1 MADELKVGDRL
12 GDFEIIDVAGAGG
25 MGVVYKARQTSL
37 DRDVALKVIKDEI
50 ASEPEY
56 RERFLREAK
65 LAASVDHPNVVTV
78 YDVRD
83 EDGRLYLVMQWI
95 DGIDLRQL
103 VDGSGRLTPKRAVV
117 IAEQLAGALDA
128 VHGASGLVHRDVKP
142 ANVLLREVAGEDH
155 AYLTDF
161 GIAKPPDLLDNLT
174 RTGST
179 IGTTGYLSPE
189 QIQGKEAGPRSDLYS
204 LGCLTFEMLTG
215 KKPFTGENEMA
226 VRWAHAQDARPLV
239 SQTLPALG
247 HRYDAFFQR
256 ALAVDPDER
265 FQTGREF
272 AQGLAAAQASTG
284 DTDPTAVMA
293 QTHEQTKAGPATPPP
308 MRAGAQQTPA
318 PYGYVTPPPQ
328 PRHGDRSG
336 NPVALIVIG
345 IVAVC
350 GIAAA
355 VLAASGT
362 FNKSTSPASSTVAP
376 SATKPNSGAQAN
388 TNPRPGKKG
397 SHKTLKPVKPP
408 AGSESCTGSS
418 ELWVNQYTS
427 CPFAEN
433 TQSAYAEANGSKH
446 ISVYSPVTGKTY
458 SMACRGTSLI
468 TCKGGNN
475 AAVYFGS
482 AKAEGQNTEPAPR
495 VEPTPEPEPEPS
507 YSGGGAATVS
517 CDQNISANEVTSCPF
532 AESVF
537 VAYWEEY
544 EEIGESPV
552 IYVDAYSE
560 ETGESY
566 GMECFDSAD
575 FVECVGGT
583 EALVTFPLQAVR
595 EY

>member
-1 MADELKVGDRL
+1 MAEKLTVGDRL
-12 GDFEIIDVAGAGG
+12 GDFEIVEVAGTGG
-25 MGVVYKARQTSL
+25 MGVVYKARQQSL
-37 DRDVALKVIKDEI
+37 DRDVAIKVIKDEI

-56 RERFLREAK
+56 RDRFLREAK

-95 DGIDLRQL
+95 DGTDLRRL
-103 VDGSGRLTPKRAVV
+103 LDSSGRITPKRAVT
-117 IAEQLAGALDA
+117 IGEQLAGALDA

-189 QIQGKEAGPRSDLYS
+189 QIQGREAGPRSDLYS

-215 KKPFTGENEMA
+215 KKPFAGENEMA
-226 VRWAHAQDARPLV
+226 VRWAHAQDPRPLV
-239 SQTLPALG
+239 SQVLPALG

-256 ALAVDPDER
+256 ALAIDPGQR
-265 FQTGREF
+265 FATGREF
-272 AQGLAAAQASTG
+272 SEALTAAQASTG
-284 DTDPTAVMA
+284 DTDPTARMG
-293 QTHEQTKAGPATPPP
+293 QTHEQTTAGPAAPPP
-308 MRAGAQQTPA
+308 ARVGAQQTPP
-318 PYGYVTPPPQ
+318 PYGYATPPPQ
-328 PRHGDRSG
+328 PQHRDRSG
-336 NPVALIVIG
+336 SPVALIVIG

-362 FNKSTSPASSTVAP
+362 FNTNTSSTVAAQTTP
-376 SATKPNSGAQAN
+376 QPKPNTETKQSSKQPHHPPAKV
-388 TNPRPGKKG
+388 T
-397 SHKTLKPVKPP
+397 PP
-408 AGSESCTGSS
+408 AGTSSCPESAD
-418 ELWVNQYTS
+418 LWVNTVTS
-427 CPFAEN
+427 CPFALN
-433 TQSAYAEANGSKH
+433 TQSAYAEAGGSKH
-446 ISVYSPVTGKTY
+446 LEVYSPTTGTTY
-458 SMACRGTSLI
+458 GMTCSGTSLV
-468 TCKGGNN
+468 TCTGGKN
-475 AAVYFGS
+475 AAVYFS
-482 AKAEGQNTEPAPR
+482 KAQAVGQNTSPVSHE
-495 VEPTPEPEPEPS
+495 PEPEPEPENS
-507 YSGGGAATVS
+507 GGGGGAATES
-517 CDQNISANEVTSCPF
+517 CDQNIYVNSVTSCPF
-532 AESVF
+532 AENVF

-544 EEIGESPV
+544 EAIGESPV
-552 IYVDAYSE
+552 LYVDAYSD

-566 GMECFDSAD
+566 GMECVDYAD
-575 FVECVGGT
+575 FVECTGGT